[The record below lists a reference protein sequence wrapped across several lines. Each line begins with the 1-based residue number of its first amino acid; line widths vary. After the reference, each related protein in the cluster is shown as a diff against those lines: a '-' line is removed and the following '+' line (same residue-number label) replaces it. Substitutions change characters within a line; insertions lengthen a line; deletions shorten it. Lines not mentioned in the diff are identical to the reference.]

1 MSIIEKIDLYSHKV
15 TLTFNQKGDTGYKTF
30 IGGLITIISIIF
42 SIICSFYFIFR
53 LFLRQDLSVVF
64 SNEINPFINI
74 TYSHE
79 LPFLL
84 RLTDTNS
91 LPYEND
97 NKLYYLTASIWYGG
111 TNDTSLLNSTKQHSI
126 SFKVGKCDINKHF
139 SDDYKNLFKNWIE
152 LNTYYC
158 IEPRNYSQTIYGLYG
173 NLYPFSYY
181 SFTIRHCI
189 NTTENNN
196 SCYSLDDIKKKMN
209 PPYLDVV
216 FIDYTINSLKTKH
229 VKQLI
234 IRKERYEISTTI
246 YKRIW
251 LYFDYI
257 KYIIDNGYIF
267 SIKNIEYFHS
277 YDTIK
282 TDFNLNIEV
291 NAMATLTVLNSIKR
305 SIYNKQYTKLQDYLA
320 IIGGSIKVITLFST
334 LLNYYNSQNSY
345 YLKIIKD
352 FIIENKISEK
362 YIMQKSKQNHNL
374 NKIISTYIDKRK
386 NNLDCS
392 YISKLNN
399 NIDNNSILRINKN
412 IDNNQTS
419 KKKKYF
425 ESSIDIFSKSKM
437 IMKDSTKSKNVYNI
451 RKSFAI
457 VEKSVSA
464 KLLPAFLSNK
474 KTTKILKM
482 YKEFI
487 NDRLNVINILKKLEI
502 IDLLYC
508 KEKQLIG
515 NLNDINISSQKEN
528 RKREFLYMPNF
539 S

>member
-1 MSIIEKIDLYSHKV
+1 MSIIEKIDLIPHKV
-15 TLTFNQKGDTGYKTF
+15 TLTFNQKGDIGYKTF
-30 IGGLITIISIIF
+30 IGGIISIISIIF
-42 SIICSFYFIFR
+42 SIICGLYFIFR
-53 LFLRQDLSVVF
+53 FFLRQDLSVVF

-74 TYSHE
+74 TYSHK
-79 LPFLL
+79 LPFLI

-111 TNDTSLLNSTKQHSI
+111 TNDTSILNSTKQHSVK
-126 SFKVGKCDINKHF
+126 FKVGKCDINKHF
-139 SDDYKNLFKNWIE
+139 HDEYKDLFKNWIE

-196 SCYSLDDIKKKMN
+196 SCYSLDEIKEKMN

-267 SIKNIEYFHS
+267 SIKNTEYFHS

-282 TDFNLNIEV
+282 TDFNLNIEA
-291 NAMATLTVLNSIKR
+291 NAMATLTVLNSIKH
-305 SIYNKQYTKLQDYLA
+305 SIYNKQYTKVQDYLA
-320 IIGGSIKVITLFST
+320 IIGGSIKVITLLST

-352 FIIENKISEK
+352 FIIENKLSEN
-362 YIMQKSKQNHNL
+362 YIMQKHKYNHNIT
-374 NKIISTYIDKRK
+374 KMVSTYKGKSKNIVDWNSMDKE
-386 NNLDCS
+386 
-392 YISKLNN
+392 
-399 NIDNNSILRINKN
+399 KN
-412 IDNNQTS
+412 IDNNNIVKIKNS
-419 KKKKYF
+419 FDNSYIDKIKNNV
-425 ESSIDIFSKSKM
+425 ENSIDIFSRNKM
-437 IMKDSTKSKNVYNI
+437 LINDNPNKKNVHKI
-451 RKSFAI
+451 KKSFAI

-464 KLLPAFLSNK
+464 KFLPSFLSNK

-502 IDLLYC
+502 IDILYF
-508 KEKQLIG
+508 KDEKTLIK
-515 NLNDINISSQKEN
+515 LSDINNPI
-528 RKREFLYMPNF
+528 KRENIKRNYVFDRDNY
-539 S
+539 